1 MNSSHIKSNQIT
13 SDHDVKLQELS
24 KSGHAFYD
32 LTTQVAT
39 LSDGAS
45 KLTGLPKNIVLQQL
59 NKHEIIHPDD
69 AVKIKYDIK
78 QLLSTNILTSSIYRI
93 YVDQKIRYIEF
104 NAMTEQKNLQLS
116 GIMVSMRDVTAEM
129 ELKIDQENYR
139 QSLENEIRTH
149 ALKTEKTKE
158 LVEHASLI
166 KTSFLSNMSHEIRTP
181 MNAIVGYTH
190 LLKQTSTDSVQ
201 TDYLNKISEAS
212 EHLLSII
219 NDILDFSK
227 IEAGKIIIEHVPF
240 KLDKLL
246 NSVQSI
252 VMQNVKKKNLYFD
265 IQTVH
270 IPNALIGDE
279 NRIRQVLINLLSNAI
294 KFTETGG
301 ISLTCVLDS
310 NIDDQHIVASFKVK
324 DTGIGMTKKQMSK
337 LFKDFEQADSSTTR
351 LYGGTGLGLS
361 ISYRLSQLMK
371 GDITVESHLNEGSEF
386 IFRLPL
392 GLQIKHSEST
402 DIAEVNLNPK
412 EGSSIL
418 LAEDN
423 LLSQKLSQR
432 ILNNMKMVVT
442 VADNGLI
449 ALNLAKHNH
458 YDLIIL
464 DIQMPMMDGITAAA
478 EIRKFNKETP
488 ILAMTAN
495 AFSEDRETCISS
507 GMNDFISKPIDPKS
521 LHKALSKWIPES

>member
-1 MNSSHIKSNQIT
+1 MNSSHKKSNLIT
-13 SDHDVKLQELS
+13 SEHDVKLEEIS
-24 KSGHAFYD
+24 KSGYAFYD
-32 LTTQVAT
+32 LAT
-39 LSDGAS
+39 NSANLSEGAS
-45 KLTGLPKNIVLQQL
+45 KLTGLPQTIELHELK
-59 NKHEIIHPDD
+59 KHEFIHPDD

-78 QLLSTNILTSSIYRI
+78 QLFATNILFSSIYRI
-93 YVDQKIRYIEF
+93 FVDQKIRYIEF
-104 NAMTEQKNLQLS
+104 SAMIEQKNIQPT
-116 GIMVSMRDVTAEM
+116 GIMVSMRDVTSEM

-149 ALKTEKTKE
+149 AHILEKAKE
-158 LVEHASLI
+158 IADHASLI

-190 LLKQTSTDSVQ
+190 LLKQISTDSVQ
-201 TDYLNKISEAS
+201 IDYLEKISEAS
-212 EHLLSII
+212 EHLLGIV

-227 IEAGKIIIEHVPF
+227 IEAGKVTIEHLPF

-246 NSVQSI
+246 SSVQSI

-301 ISLTCVLDS
+301 INLTCVLDS

-361 ISYRLSQLMK
+361 ISYRLSQLMN
-371 GDITVESHLNEGSEF
+371 GDITAESHLNEGSEF

-392 GLQIKHSEST
+392 GIQINHSEGT
-402 DIAEVNLNPK
+402 DSEEPNLVPK

-464 DIQMPMMDGITAAA
+464 DIQMPLMDGITVAQ
-478 EIRKFNKETP
+478 EIRRFNQVTP

-495 AFSEDRETCISS
+495 AFSEDREACMSS

-521 LHKALSKWIPES
+521 LHKALSRWIPES

>member
-1 MNSSHIKSNQIT
+1 
-13 SDHDVKLQELS
+13 
-24 KSGHAFYD
+24 
-32 LTTQVAT
+32 
-39 LSDGAS
+39 
-45 KLTGLPKNIVLQQL
+45 
-59 NKHEIIHPDD
+59 
-69 AVKIKYDIK
+69 
-78 QLLSTNILTSSIYRI
+78 
-93 YVDQKIRYIEF
+93 
-104 NAMTEQKNLQLS
+104 
-116 GIMVSMRDVTAEM
+116 
-129 ELKIDQENYR
+129 
-139 QSLENEIRTH
+139 
-149 ALKTEKTKE
+149 
-158 LVEHASLI
+158 
-166 KTSFLSNMSHEIRTP
+166 
-181 MNAIVGYTH
+181 
-190 LLKQTSTDSVQ
+190 
-201 TDYLNKISEAS
+201 
-212 EHLLSII
+212 
-219 NDILDFSK
+219 
-227 IEAGKIIIEHVPF
+227 
-240 KLDKLL
+240 
-246 NSVQSI
+246 
-252 VMQNVKKKNLYFD
+252 MQNVKKKNLYFD

-301 ISLTCVLDS
+301 INLTCVLDS

-361 ISYRLSQLMK
+361 ISYRLSQLMN
-371 GDITVESHLNEGSEF
+371 GDITAESHLNEGSEF

-392 GLQIKHSEST
+392 GIQINHSEGT
-402 DIAEVNLNPK
+402 DSEEPNLVPK

-464 DIQMPMMDGITAAA
+464 DIQMPLMDGITVAQ
-478 EIRKFNKETP
+478 EIRKFNQVTP

-495 AFSEDRETCISS
+495 AFSEDREACMSS

-521 LHKALSKWIPES
+521 LHKALSRWIPES

>member
-1 MNSSHIKSNQIT
+1 MSNANE
-13 SDHDVKLQELS
+13 KLDIHALHHYQQVEKLL

-32 LTTQVAT
+32 ISTHVMT
-39 LSDGAS
+39 LSDEAAVI
-45 KLTGLPKNIVLQQL
+45 TGLENQLDPAQL
-59 NKHEIIHPDD
+59 NLETIIFQDD
-69 AVKIKYDIK
+69 LSKVNLDI
-78 QLLSTNILTSSIYRI
+78 QILLSKHILISSIYRI
-93 YVDQKIRYIEF
+93 LVNHEMKYVEISATTEMSDQKL
-104 NAMTEQKNLQLS
+104 T
-116 GIMVSMRDVTAEM
+116 GILIGIRDVTQ
-129 ELKIDQENYR
+129 KIKLQINQENYR
-139 QSLENEIRTH
+139 INLENDFRNH
-149 ALKTEKTKE
+149 ALELEKSRETAD
-158 LVEHASLI
+158 HASMT

-190 LLKQTSTDSVQ
+190 LLTQITTDPIQ
-201 TDYLNKISEAS
+201 TDYLEKIGEAS
-212 EHLLSII
+212 DHLLSII

-227 IEAGKIIIEHVPF
+227 IEAGKVIIEHLPF

-246 NSVQSI
+246 SSVQSI
-252 VMQNVKKKNLYFD
+252 VIHNVKKKNLYLD
-265 IQTVH
+265 IQSVH
-270 IPNALIGDE
+270 VPNALIGDE
-279 NRIRQVLINLLSNAI
+279 NRIRQILINLLSNAV

-301 ISLTCVLDS
+301 ISLTCILDS
-310 NIDDQHIVASFKVK
+310 TIDEHNIMVSFKIK

-361 ISYRLSQLMK
+361 ISYRLSQLMT
-371 GDITVESHLNEGSEF
+371 GDINVESRLNEGSEF

-392 GLQIKHSEST
+392 GIQMENADQVEIEEIYSK
-402 DIAEVNLNPK
+402 PK

-432 ILNNMKMVVT
+432 ILNNMKMSVS
-442 VADNGLI
+442 VADNGLM
-449 ALNLAKHNH
+449 ALNLAQKNN

-464 DIQMPMMDGITAAA
+464 DIQMPLMDGITVAK
-478 EIRKFNKETP
+478 EIRKFNQKTP

-495 AFSEDRETCISS
+495 AFSEDRETCILV

-521 LHKALSKWIPES
+521 LHKALSRWIPET